1 MSGNIN
7 VGAGL
12 VPALKFKFLLTASCK
27 TLQNLRSVKMECET
41 ALWLFHFSK

>member
-12 VPALKFKFLLTASCK
+12 VPALKFKFLTIASCK
-27 TLQNLRSVKMECET
+27 TPKLIL
-41 ALWLFHFSK
+41 

>member
-12 VPALKFKFLLTASCK
+12 VPALKFKFLTTRATIWATIWSNYWGAP
-27 TLQNLRSVKMECET
+27 TVVFLRK
-41 ALWLFHFSK
+41 

>member
-12 VPALKFKFLLTASCK
+12 VPALKFKFLLTRATTRVAPTGCIS
-27 TLQNLRSVKMECET
+27 LR
-41 ALWLFHFSK
+41 A